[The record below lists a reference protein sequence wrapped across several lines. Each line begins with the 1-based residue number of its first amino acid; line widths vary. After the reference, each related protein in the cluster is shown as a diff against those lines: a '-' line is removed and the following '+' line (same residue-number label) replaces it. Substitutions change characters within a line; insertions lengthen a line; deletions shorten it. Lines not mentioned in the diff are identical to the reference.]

1 MAIFNSYVK
10 LLEHWRKLV
19 KLPACDA
26 EWRVAQCGLGCV
38 GDFSAQSGSVSL
50 WNLVVDLPQLGLLLL
65 LLGLLLK
72 DDLVSWDYDI
82 PNMMEKYKIHVP
94 NHQSDYVKCPFL
106 EPVLSTSSLSR
117 VAFQVSH
124 NSSQETTR
132 WTLPTL
138 PTICENRGPFNRRV

>member
-10 LLEHWRKLV
+10 LLEHSGTQMMPSMPSILVSKPPRPWRKLV

-82 PNMMEKYKIHVP
+82 PNMMGKI
-94 NHQSDYVKCPFL
+94 
-106 EPVLSTSSLSR
+106 
-117 VAFQVSH
+117 
-124 NSSQETTR
+124 
-132 WTLPTL
+132 
-138 PTICENRGPFNRRV
+138 